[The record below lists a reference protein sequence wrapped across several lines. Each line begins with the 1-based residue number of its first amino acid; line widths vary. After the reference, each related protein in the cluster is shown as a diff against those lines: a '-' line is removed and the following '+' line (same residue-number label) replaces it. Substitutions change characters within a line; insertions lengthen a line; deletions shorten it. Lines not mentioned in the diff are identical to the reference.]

1 MDQIRNEAELQA
13 EGTAQCPLCGS
24 ELKAGALFC
33 DKCGASMAETMQN
46 KNDTAEPPKARK
58 FAFQPVMLFDAF
70 GALSGLLSI
79 IFGIVVYAAD
89 TGSWESSYSYGG
101 DAYTGIQNASAQAA
115 NNIHELT
122 QLMSL
127 GLGSILLIAGLVL
140 CCCFGAKLCAALKA
154 DKN

>member
-79 IFGIVVYAAD
+79 IFSFIVYAAD

-101 DAYTGIQNASAQAA
+101 DAYTGIQNAAAQAA
-115 NNIHELT
+115 NNIQDLARI
-122 QLMSL
+122 MRF
-127 GLGSILLIAGLVL
+127 GMGSVLLIAGLVL
-140 CCCFGAKLCAALKA
+140 CCCFGAKLYTALKA